1 MGPHASDAPGN
12 STLGAVT
19 TVLVLNGPN
28 LGRLGSREPDVYGS
42 GTLDDLRGLLEGEAS
57 GLTIDLRQTD
67 DEATLIGWLH
77 EAVDTGSPVILNP
90 AAFTHYSYALRDAAA
105 LVTKAGLLL
114 VEVHISNP
122 HAREEFRHT
131 SVISAVATGVIAGFG
146 FESYLLALDLVAR
159 RLG

>member
-1 MGPHASDAPGN
+1 MGPHASGAPGN

-19 TVLVLNGPN
+19 SVLVLNGPN

-42 GTLDDLRGLLEGEAS
+42 GTLDDLRGLLEGEES

-77 EAVDTGSPVILNP
+77 EAVDSGSPVILNP